1 MFRSI
6 RIEGSFWMN
15 SQDWVYPLRGRRE
28 KAVVLGVIEGG
39 SSRSSI
45 SATGSDSW
53 SSGSGVGPEVDAEF
67 WLLEEED
74 ADGLRTSIVDTVDDF
89 EADLVAFFFFSDSSC
104 SQGEGKA
111 LLMCYVNTSPS
122 HPNQP
127 NMLRSLSTKV

>member
-1 MFRSI
+1 MFRSM

-45 SATGSDSW
+45 SATGSNSW
-53 SSGSGVGPEVDAEF
+53 SSGSGVGPDVDAEV
-67 WLLEEED
+67 WLVEED
-74 ADGLRTSIVDTVDDF
+74 ADGLRTSIVDTVEDF
-89 EADLVAFFFFSDSSC
+89 ETGLVAFFFFSDSSC

-111 LLMCYVNTSPS
+111 LLIC
-122 HPNQP
+122 
-127 NMLRSLSTKV
+127 